1 VRSRNAEPSQAPG
14 EAPPFHRGSSRA
26 GREPP
31 RDALVLRLATRIDA
45 VLAPLIPAG
54 SGCALL
60 DFPTHS
66 NVGDSA
72 IWLGQRA
79 HLARAGV
86 TVAHVS
92 DAAAYAPAELRR
104 RLPRGPI
111 LLSGGGSLGD
121 LWPDTQRFREQV
133 IRDFPERPI
142 VQLPQSVHFRDPAAL
157 DRARRVFEGHRALT
171 LLVRDQAS
179 LALVR
184 GAFRVP
190 SALCPDMTFALGTL
204 GALDAAGPLGRRAAP
219 RWPILWLARSDVESQ
234 GDSGL
239 DLGDDVV
246 RMDWRDSETHG
257 LRRLAK
263 GARRRLARWSRGVP
277 GLARRLAGIHDL
289 RAEGHLSRG
298 RALLGSARVVIT
310 DRLHGHILSLLL
322 GIPHVLLD
330 DRYGKVRGFYHTW
343 TRGSGLVR
351 LADSPGEALRLARAW
366 VGNGGSLDR

>member
-1 VRSRNAEPSQAPG
+1 
-14 EAPPFHRGSSRA
+14 
-26 GREPP
+26 
-31 RDALVLRLATRIDA
+31 LATRIDE

-54 SGCALL
+54 SSCALL

-86 TVAHVS
+86 TVAYVC
-92 DAAAYAPAELRR
+92 DAATYAPTELRR

-121 LWPDTQRFREQV
+121 LWPDTQRFRERV

-142 VQLPQSVHFRDPAAL
+142 VQLPQSVHFRDTAAL
-157 DRARRVFEGHRALT
+157 DRARRILEGHRALT
-171 LLVRDQAS
+171 LLIRDQAS

-184 GAFRVP
+184 EAFRVP
-190 SALCPDMTFALGTL
+190 SALCPDMAFALGAL
-204 GALDAAGPLGRRAAP
+204 GALGAPGPLDRPAPP

-234 GDSGL
+234 GDSRP
-239 DLGDDVV
+239 DPGDDVF
-246 RMDWRDSETHG
+246 RTDWRDGEAHG
-257 LRRLAK
+257 FRRLAK
-263 GARRRLARWSRGVP
+263 GARRRLARWGRGFP

-289 RAEGHLSRG
+289 RAEGHLRRGHALIASR
-298 RALLGSARVVIT
+298 RVVIT

-330 DRYGKVRGFYHTW
+330 DRYGKVRGFYDTW
-343 TRGSGLVR
+343 TRGSALVR

-366 VGNGGSLDR
+366 VRGGEPVDR